1 MIRALALAIVAA
13 GCGGGMPE
21 EETPAV
27 TQAAGRNRLARETS
41 PYLLQHADNPVDW
54 YPWGAEAL
62 ARARAEDK
70 PILVS
75 IGYSSCHWCHVMEH
89 ECFESEEIARIMNE
103 LFVCVKVDREE
114 RPDVDEI
121 YMTAVQLMGVGGG
134 WPLNVFLT
142 PDGRPFFGGTYF
154 PPDDRFG
161 RPGWPSIL
169 HRVSEVWRERR
180 AELDEQA
187 AQLVAAIDSTSRF
200 PTGDAV
206 PEARLLEVARD
217 ALADAFDEV
226 HGGFGGA
233 PKFPPSQSLQLLLRR
248 HLRTGSAED
257 LHMVDRTLRAMAQG
271 GIHDQL
277 GGGFHRYATDE
288 RWLVPH
294 FEKMLYDNA
303 QLARVYVEAW
313 QVTSDEAHARI
324 ARETLDYVL
333 REMTDPSGGFRSATD
348 ADSEGRE
355 GVYFVWRRA
364 EIEQLLGEEAALFCR
379 AYGVTEDG
387 NFEDMH
393 HPRMPGEQGMN
404 VLYLPLPLEE
414 VAARERM
421 SVRDLDTRLAA
432 GRALLF
438 RHRQKRVYPGLDDK
452 VIASWNGLMIGTFAY
467 AGRALDEPR
476 YLEAAARAADFVLRE
491 MRSPE
496 GTLLRTWRRGEAK
509 IPAFLEDHAFLASA
523 LLDLYEATFETRWLV
538 EARALAA
545 EMNRLFADESEGGW
559 RHTAAGDGTLVAS
572 VKSPADGSIPGGNG
586 VAAQVMLRLALL
598 AGDED
603 AASRAERALRQFAS
617 PMERFPGGTIG
628 LLLALDLLI
637 HEDGEVAFVG
647 SPADASTRALVRAA
661 QRAFLPGTA
670 FALLDPAAPAEA
682 ERMIPLLQGK
692 TLVDGR
698 PAAYVCRNYACR
710 APVTTEEALLAAL
723 AEL

>member
-1 MIRALALAIVAA
+1 VIRALALAILAA
-13 GCGGGMPE
+13 GCGGGTKG

-27 TQAAGRNRLARETS
+27 TEAAGRNRLARETS

-54 YPWGAEAL
+54 YPWGEEAL

-89 ECFESEEIARIMNE
+89 ECFENEQIARLMNE

-114 RPDVDEI
+114 RPDVDEV

-161 RPGWPSIL
+161 RPGWPTVL
-169 HRVSEVWRERR
+169 RRV
-180 AELDEQA
+180 AELWRDRRPELSEQA

-200 PTGDAV
+200 PSGNAV
-206 PEARLLEVARD
+206 PEARLLEAARD
-217 ALADAFDEV
+217 GLADAFDEV
-226 HGGFGGA
+226 HGGFGEA

-248 HLRTGSAED
+248 HRRTGSADD
-257 LHMVDRTLRAMAQG
+257 LRMVDRTLRAMAQG

-277 GGGFHRYATDE
+277 GGGFHRYSTDAQ
-288 RWLVPH
+288 WLVPH

-303 QLARVYVEAW
+303 QLVRVYVEAW
-313 QVTSDEAHARI
+313 QVTSDERHANV

-333 REMTDPSGGFRSATD
+333 REMTDPAGGFHSATD

-355 GVYFVWRRA
+355 GVYFVWRRG
-364 EIEQLLGEEAALFCR
+364 EIEELLGEEAALFCR
-379 AYGVTEDG
+379 AYAVTEDG
-387 NFEDMH
+387 NFQDVH
-393 HPRMPGEQGMN
+393 HPRIPGEQGMN
-404 VLYLPLPLEE
+404 VLHLPLSLEE
-414 VAARERM
+414 VAAHERM
-421 SVRDLDTRLAA
+421 SVRDLDARLAA
-432 GRALLF
+432 SRALLF
-438 RHRQKRVYPGLDDK
+438 RHRQRRVYPGLDDK
-452 VIASWNGLMIGTFAY
+452 VIASWNGLMIGSLAY

-476 YLEAAARAADFVLRE
+476 YLEAAARAADFLLRE

-496 GTLLRTWRRGEAK
+496 GRLLRTWRKGEAK

-538 EARALAA
+538 EARAVAA
-545 EMNRLFADESEGGW
+545 EMNRLFADEEGGW
-559 RHTAAGDGTLVAS
+559 RHTAAGGEALVAS

-598 AGDED
+598 TGDED

-617 PMERFPGGTIG
+617 PMERFPGGTTG

-647 SPADASTRALVRAA
+647 SPGDASTRRLIRVA

-670 FALLDPAAPAEA
+670 FALLDPAAPGEA

-692 TLVDGR
+692 ELVDGQ

-710 APVTTEEALLAAL
+710 APVTTAEALVTAL

>member
-1 MIRALALAIVAA
+1 VRLALALAILAA
-13 GCGGGMPE
+13 GCGGGSQGE
-21 EETPAV
+21 ERPAV
-27 TQAAGRNRLARETS
+27 KEAPGRNRLARETS

-54 YPWGAEAL
+54 YPWGEEAL

-89 ECFESEEIARIMNE
+89 ECFEDERIAALMNE

-114 RPDVDEI
+114 RPDVDEV

-161 RPGWPSIL
+161 RPGWPTVL
-169 HRVSEVWRERR
+169 RRVAELWRERR
-180 AELDEQA
+180 GELTEQA
-187 AQLVAAIDSTSRF
+187 AHLVAAIDSTSRF
-200 PTGDAV
+200 VAAEAV
-206 PEARLLEVARD
+206 PEARLLEEARRH
-217 ALADAFDEV
+217 LAAAFDEV
-226 HGGFGGA
+226 HGGFGEA
-233 PKFPPSQSLQLLLRR
+233 PKFPPTSSLQLLLRR
-248 HLRTGSAED
+248 HRRGGAAED
-257 LHMVDRTLRAMAQG
+257 LRMVDRTLRAMAQG
-271 GIHDQL
+271 GIRDQL
-277 GGGFHRYATDE
+277 GGGFHRYSTDE

-313 QVTSDEAHARI
+313 QVTSDERHAGT

-333 REMTDPSGGFRSATD
+333 RELTDEQGGFRSATD

-355 GVYFVWRRA
+355 GVYFVWRRV
-364 EIEQLLGEEAALFCR
+364 EIEQLLGEDAALFCR
-379 AYGVTEDG
+379 AYGVTVDG
-387 NFEDMH
+387 NFEDVH

-404 VLYLPLPLEE
+404 VLHLPVPLEE
-414 VAARERM
+414 LAVREKL
-421 SVRDLDTRLAA
+421 SVQELDARLAA
-432 GRALLF
+432 NRAVLF
-438 RHRQKRVYPGLDDK
+438 RHRQKRVYPALDDK
-452 VIASWNGLMIGTFAY
+452 VIASWNGLMIGSLAY

-476 YLEAAARAADFVLRE
+476 YVEAAERAASFVLRD
-491 MRSPE
+491 MRAEDGS
-496 GTLLRTWRRGEAK
+496 LLRTWRGGQAK

-523 LLDLYEATFETRWLV
+523 FLDLYEATFDARWLA
-538 EARALAA
+538 EARAMAE
-545 EMNRLFADESEGGW
+545 EMNRLFWDESAAGW
-559 RHTAAGDGTLVAS
+559 RHTAAGGETLVAA

-586 VAAQVMLRLALL
+586 VAAQVMLRLAVLL
-598 AGDED
+598 GDGS
-603 AASRAERALRQFAS
+603 AAERAERTLRLFAS
-617 PMERFPGGTIG
+617 SMERFPGGTVG

-637 HEDGEVAFVG
+637 HEDGEIAFVG
-647 SPADASTRALVRAA
+647 PSSDPATRALVRTAH
-661 QRAFLPGTA
+661 RAFLPGTA
-670 FALLDPAAPAEA
+670 LALLDPTSPGSG
-682 ERMIPLLQGK
+682 ERTIPLLEGK

-710 APVTTEEALLAAL
+710 APVTTDEALANAL